1 MYRKLLD
8 RFVSLCRETFAENLT
23 GVYLHGSMA
32 MGCFN
37 PQKSDIDLLAVVHG
51 EPTDEEKLRFM
62 QQLVIL
68 NEEAP
73 AKGIEMS
80 IVTEAAVKPF
90 VHPTPFV
97 LHFSPMHLRR
107 FRQDPQGYVQY
118 MKGEDPDLAAHCTVI
133 GKRGIVLYGAPIPEV
148 FAPVPGTAYLSSIL
162 QDVSGAEEDIL
173 TDPLYMT
180 LNLCRVLAYAEEGLV
195 LSKREGGQWGLERL
209 PEKYRP
215 QVRHAL
221 ACYAAGETMTADAQT
236 APAFARELLERIRT
250 AAASSDR

>member
-1 MYRKLLD
+1 MYRELTKH
-8 RFVSLCRETFAENLT
+8 FTALCREAFGENLL

-51 EPTDEEKLRFM
+51 EPTDDEKLRFM

-90 VHPTPFV
+90 VYPTPFV
-97 LHFSPMHLRR
+97 LHFSPMHLRW
-107 FRQDPQGYVQY
+107 FRQDPQGYVQH
-118 MKGEDPDLAAHCTVI
+118 MKGEDPDLAAHCTVLLR
-133 GKRGIVLYGAPIPEV
+133 RGIVLWGAPIARIFGEV
-148 FAPVPGTAYLSSIL
+148 PKTAYLSSIL
-162 QDVSGAEEDIL
+162 QDVAAAEEDIL

-180 LNLCRVLAYAEEGLV
+180 LNLCRVLAYAEEGLI
-195 LSKREGGQWGLERL
+195 LSKQEGGQWGLEKL
-209 PEKYRP
+209 PEAYRP
-215 QVRHAL
+215 QVRQAL
-221 ACYAAGETMTADAQT
+221 ACYAAGEVMTADMQT

-250 AAASSDR
+250 VAAPE